1 MSKHSPG
8 PWRWSS
14 GYTNGNGEP
23 TWSLIAA
30 NGYGILSCDIPNA
43 PQSCNAH
50 DADVLEAAPDLL
62 EACKE
67 LLSEAVIL
75 SEDYLEY
82 FNDYADDAT
91 IQGWDKARWKR
102 ALAAAKKAKDAIAK
116 AEGGES

>member
-62 EACKE
+62 EALKDALMVMTSQKVRIE
-67 LLSEAVIL
+67 EQ
-75 SEDYLEY
+75 
-82 FNDYADDAT
+82 ADAIT
-91 IQGWDKARWKR
+91 KAR
-102 ALAAAKKAKDAIAK
+102 AAIAK
-116 AEGGES
+116 AEIGKGGD